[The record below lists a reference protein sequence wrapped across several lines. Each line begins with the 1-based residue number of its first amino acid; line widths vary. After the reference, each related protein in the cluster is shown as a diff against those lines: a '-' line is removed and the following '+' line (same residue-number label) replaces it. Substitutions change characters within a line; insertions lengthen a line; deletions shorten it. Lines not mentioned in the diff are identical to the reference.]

1 MFVYNSEDSLF
12 SYLLLCSSFA
22 LFFFHFNFQLSL
34 IKHLVYLAN
43 VIEWKLNGCFQ
54 SFLFLIDHDF
64 SNPKFCYGG
73 RQEFIFVFALFKG
86 IELITPSSY
95 PPVAHPQFVHVCL
108 GMCSFTCG
116 SPLVCACVCMYVLIS
131 TCILQSTLIDQDLW
145 SIYDFQLQ
153 NSSCLI
159 KRHFSF

>member
-1 MFVYNSEDSLF
+1 MLGYPESMFVYNSEDSLF

-86 IELITPSSY
+86 LSSLPHPHTHLWLTPSL
-95 PPVAHPQFVHVCL
+95 C
-108 GMCSFTCG
+108 MC
-116 SPLVCACVCMYVLIS
+116 V
-131 TCILQSTLIDQDLW
+131 
-145 SIYDFQLQ
+145 
-153 NSSCLI
+153 
-159 KRHFSF
+159 